1 MPTLSEVEPVM
12 TLTFMADNPVAYE
25 RSTGRWSRQLAS
37 LFVDFAAVGTVASIL
52 DVGCGTGSL
61 TFALAKM
68 LSGVRITGLDR
79 SRAYLAYASSRVP
92 AGGQLAFEQGDA
104 AALPYE
110 DGSFDA
116 ALSLLALN
124 FVPDAKGAAREL
136 MRVTRTGGVVAAAVW
151 DFRGGL
157 TSLRVLAD
165 TAAALD
171 PAGEAL
177 RARLFSGPFTGPGE
191 LPSAWTEMGLRDV
204 VQTSLTIRTEFAS
217 FADYWEP
224 ELGGQGT
231 VGAYVRSLPQETRS
245 LIERHLRLA
254 YLAGGADGPRSF
266 AATAWAC
273 RGVR

>member
-1 MPTLSEVEPVM
+1 M
-12 TLTFMADNPVAYE
+12 TLTFMANDPLAYE
-25 RSTGRWSRQLAS
+25 RSTGRWSRRLAS
-37 LFVDFAAVGTVASIL
+37 LFVDFAAFGKVDSIL

-61 TFALAKM
+61 TFALAKA
-68 LSGVRITGLDR
+68 LPSARITGLD
-79 SRAYLAYASSRVP
+79 SSQAYVAYASSRTP
-92 AGGQLAFEQGDA
+92 SDGLLAFEQGDA
-104 AALPYE
+104 TALPYR

-116 ALSLLALN
+116 AVSLLALN
-124 FVPDAKGAAREL
+124 FVPDAKRADREL
-136 MRVTRTGGVVAAAVW
+136 VRVTRPGGIVAAAVW

-171 PAGEAL
+171 PEGEAF

-191 LPSAWTEMGLRDV
+191 LASAWIAMGLRDV
-204 VQTSLTIRTEFAS
+204 EQTALTIRMEFAS

-231 VGAYVRSLPQETRS
+231 VGAYVQSLSKEKRS

-254 YLAGGADGPRSF
+254 YLTGGVDGPRSF